1 MPATYGDPAH
11 LVQSW
16 TWSVAGQ
23 LHLRRT
29 KIAERV
35 AQRLLAQT
43 PALSRKAGDQTQFY
57 VERDVG
63 WLLEHLSQAIALTD
77 PILFHDHIA
86 WAKSMMT
93 ARGLKRADLKRTLEL
108 IAEVL
113 DEDLSPA
120 VYSSAI
126 TLIEDAIQRLDTR
139 TEEPPG
145 RLSQP
150 GLHVESAR
158 AYTDAL
164 VAGDGEAARK
174 LVRDKVAAGTP
185 LADVLLHVIEPAQV
199 EIDVAQEHFATAVSQ
214 ELMTELTGRLAPS
227 GETGTLVA
235 ACVEGELHDTG
246 LRVVNAL
253 LQMSGWTS
261 HYLGANTPK
270 TAIHK
275 AVRRVR
281 PEVLALSV
289 TTPYLTWRLADVI
302 ADLKRD
308 PETAGVK
315 VLVGGYPFHVS
326 PSLAKWIGA
335 DGTARTAET
344 AAETAKF
351 LAFSETELE
360 GTSPE
365 LGKLV

>member
-23 LHLRRT
+23 LHLRRS

-35 AQRLLAQT
+35 AQRLLAET
-43 PALSRKAGDQTQFY
+43 PALARKAGDATQFY

-93 ARGLKRADLKRTLEL
+93 ARGMKRAHLKRTLEL

-139 TEEPPG
+139 AEEPAG

-158 AYTDAL
+158 AYTELL
-164 VAGDGEAARK
+164 VDGDGAGARK
-174 LVRDKVAAGTP
+174 LVRDKAAAGTP
-185 LADVLLHVIEPAQV
+185 AADLLLHVIEPAQV
-199 EIDVAQEHFATAVSQ
+199 EIGRLWQVNRIDVAQEHFATSVSQ
-214 ELMTELTGRLAPS
+214 ELMAELTGRLS
-227 GETGTLVA
+227 NGGDTGTVIS

-253 LQMSGWTS
+253 MQMRGWSS

-270 TAIHK
+270 GAIQR
-275 AVRRVR
+275 AVRRVK

-302 ADLKRD
+302 ADLRGD

-326 PSLAKWIGA
+326 PSLARWIGA
-335 DGTARTAET
+335 DGTARTAED
-344 AAETAKF
+344 AVL
-351 LAFSETELE
+351 LAGDFAR
-360 GTSPE
+360 
-365 LGKLV
+365 V

>member
-23 LHLRRT
+23 LHLRRG

-35 AQRLLAQT
+35 ADRLLADK
-43 PALSRKAGDQTQFY
+43 PALARKAGAATRFY
-57 VERDVG
+57 VERDVT

-126 TLIEDAIQRLDTR
+126 TLIEDAIARLNGIN
-139 TEEPPG
+139 EEPAG

-150 GLHVESAR
+150 GLHVETAR

-164 VAGDGEAARK
+164 VAGDGESARK
-174 LVRDKVAAGTP
+174 LVRDKAAAGTP

-199 EIDVAQEHFATAVSQ
+199 EIGRLWQINRIDVGQEHFATAVSQ
-214 ELMTELTGRLAPS
+214 DLMAELTGRMAPN

-253 LQMSGWTS
+253 LEMNGWTS

-270 TAIHK
+270 AAIHK
-275 AVRRVR
+275 SVRRVQ

-302 ADLKRD
+302 ADLRKD

-335 DGTARTAET
+335 DGTARNAED
-344 AAETAKF
+344 AVL
-351 LAFSETELE
+351 LAGDFAR
-360 GTSPE
+360 
-365 LGKLV
+365 V